1 MILTRANFGADIL
14 SPNFVCSFLFLDG
27 YNDDDDDD
35 DCVAQCHREQRARQ
49 DLLSQPTITAA
60 H

>member
-1 MILTRANFGADIL
+1 MIACDV
-14 SPNFVCSFLFLDG
+14 SPVAMFLDG

-35 DCVAQCHREQRARQ
+35 DCVAQCHHEQRARQ